1 MKTKS
6 RNLIVVF
13 LMALAFICGVFAIT
27 PLTANAAER
36 DREIVEVES
45 GNSLNMTVT
54 NEGLLTWD
62 TVTGATGYGISV
74 NQNGMNIANFDT
86 TNPFI
91 VLMTE
96 MDILKIDSGLYT
108 IEVYAKGVS
117 KRASMTYYYTSNVDK
132 LESPSNLQWIGNQAC
147 WESVEGAVSYKLSL
161 YSFDGQEFTTT
172 TTSCLY
178 DLSEYNP
185 ADGWT
190 FKVQAESNGSLL
202 DKRDSCVVESPAK
215 GSRTR
220 TINAVESG
228 NSLNMT
234 VTNEGI
240 LTWNAVND
248 ATGYRIA
255 IKQNGMEITY
265 FETTYNVLAFISSI
279 DGAKL
284 SSGQYVI
291 EVQPQGVAANS
302 ASMTYYYTSN
312 VNQLESP
319 YNLHWNG
326 MQACW
331 SAVDGAIVYDVTLY
345 NFNGAVI
352 TVPTEEDYYDF
363 EGNSPQD
370 GWTFKVQA
378 RSNGTL
384 NAPRHSVAQE
394 SPAKETTYAI
404 TCVAYEQNGLVSL
417 ETNKGSNDGISIIL
431 NATKNSEV
439 TVTAT
444 PNAGYEFVA
453 WRLTAP
459 AQPEATCS
467 TDATYTF
474 NAISDIQIF
483 AVFTNQYNVEYNG
496 NGANG
501 SMTGGVVNVN
511 NERNQTFT
519 LGECTFDTPTDKEFK
534 GWAVGS
540 VDAWPLK
547 NAGDTIEIHA
557 DTTIYAIWENTYI
570 IKAQPEDTSG
580 KIGVNVPVS
589 ITLDITQIPD
599 DSNEYIVLKVKNGD
613 NWEQVS
619 AMTRSSWVDSFHSST
634 GSFNVTSNT
643 TGTKTYRYEVY
654 DGTEW
659 KISDTFDVEFLPL
672 VVTFVDN
679 EHSTVTEPINVYEY
693 NTLITEP
700 VIPTFAG
707 DTFYGWGWPYWD
719 FENQT
724 VTQDTTLSA
733 QWAGR
738 GYYGNIPDV
747 YALVNAKARIDLSNV
762 NDNNQTYIYKY
773 DGANW
778 NQVVNVTN
786 YGYYDLPAS
795 DVAKIETY
803 KIVIKHSK
811 DIESNE
817 FTVNWVDALFT
828 VSFNAND
835 GTGTMNNVNFAGI
848 YDLPVCEFEA
858 PNGKRF
864 AGWAIGSADALPIRL
879 AGEKISISANTTIY
893 AVWEEIPEYM
903 IVYST
908 NGGEGSNDLDY
919 AEEGS
924 QITLATPQSL
934 NFIAPDGKQ
943 FAGWAVGSVDALPL
957 KQPGLKITINADTY
971 IYAIWENIPV
981 IPESLTATYTGTIL
995 AGTTINPSGISITL
1009 NYSDSSTEPVNAG
1022 AVEYWYNGQ
1031 QITNPIAYVFGVE
1044 LIGSLNITIKYEGL
1058 ETTMAVQ
1065 IVGHAITFNAN
1076 GGTGEMTATEYV
1088 GAYTLPA
1095 NEFTAPTGKQF
1106 KGWATSANGEVINET
1121 TYNVTEPVTLY
1132 AVWENIPAE
1141 PTGLTASYNGTI
1153 LAGNKLAINQL
1164 TVKLQYSDSSEMPCA
1179 GLCEYWYNGSKI
1191 DDPIN
1196 YVFGVELIG
1205 TITITVKYQGFETT
1219 FDVQVVG
1226 YEITFNANTGSG
1238 TMESV
1243 EYVGAYTLPAC
1254 TFTAPNGKQF
1264 KGWSTSANGEVID
1277 GATYNVTANV
1287 ELFAIWEDIP
1297 VVKYDVTFNA
1307 NGGTGTMSPV
1317 EYAGTYTLP
1326 TCAFTAPDGKQF
1338 KGWSTSANGEV
1349 IDGATYNVTAN
1360 VELFAIWEDIPV
1372 ANFNV
1377 TFNANGGTGTMSP
1390 VEYAGIYTL
1399 PTCTFTAPDGKQFK
1413 GWSTSAN
1420 GEVIDGATY
1429 NVTSNVELFAI
1440 WEDIPHNHDY
1450 GTTWESDANNHWN
1463 ECSCGD
1469 KANVG
1474 AHSDGNADGKCDT
1487 CDYQMGNGGAPEN
1500 PEQPKDGLS
1509 GGAIAGIVVGS
1520 VVVLGLGGFAL
1531 VWFVIKKK
1539 SFADL
1544 VAIFKKK

>member
-1 MKTKS
+1 MKKS
-6 RNLIVVF
+6 KSLIF
-13 LMALAFICGVFAIT
+13 TTLLAFAMVFTMMFAIMPNNVKSVYASST
-27 PLTANAAER
+27 R
-36 DREIVEVES
+36 DRETVEVES

-74 NQNGMNIANFDT
+74 NKNGMNIANFDT

-91 VLMTE
+91 MLMTE
-96 MDILKIDSGLYT
+96 MDNLKIDSGLYA

-132 LESPSNLQWIGNQAC
+132 LESPCNLQWIGNQAC

-190 FKVQAESNGSLL
+190 FKVQAESNGTLL
-202 DKRDSCVVESPAK
+202 DKRDSYVVESPAK

-234 VTNEGI
+234 VTNEGV

-291 EVQPQGVAANS
+291 EVQPQGVVANS

-326 MQACW
+326 TQACW
-331 SAVDGAIVYDVTLY
+331 SAVDGAIIYDVTLY
-345 NFNGAVI
+345 DFNGAVL
-352 TVPTEEDYYDF
+352 TVPTEQDFYDF
-363 EGNSPQD
+363 AGNSPQD

-404 TCVAYEQNGLVSL
+404 TCVAYEQIGLVSL
-417 ETNKGSNDGISIIL
+417 ETNKGSDDGISIIL

-619 AMTRSSWVDSFHSST
+619 AMTRSSWVNSFHSST

-679 EHSTVTEPINVYEY
+679 EHSTITEAINVYEY

-707 DTFYGWGWPYWD
+707 DTFYGWDWPYWD
-719 FENQT
+719 FENRT
-724 VTQDTTLSA
+724 VTQDTTLNA

-747 YALVNAKARIDLSNV
+747 YALVNATARIDLSNV
-762 NDNNQTYIYKY
+762 NNNGSYVYIYKY
-773 DGANW
+773 DGAEW
-778 NQVVNVTN
+778 KQDVAVS
-786 YGYYDLPAS
+786 GYTWYDLPAS
-795 DVAKIETY
+795 DVEKIETY

-957 KQPGLKITINADTY
+957 KQPGLNITINADTY

-1009 NYSDSSTEPVNAG
+1009 TYSDDSTEPVSAG
-1022 AVEYWYNGQ
+1022 NVEYWYNGQ

-1044 LIGSLNITIKYEGL
+1044 LIGNFNITIKYEGL

-1088 GAYTLPA
+1088 GDYTLPA

-1106 KGWATSANGEVINET
+1106 KGWALTNNGEVIT
-1121 TYNVTEPVTLY
+1121 TATYNVTEPITLY
-1132 AVWENIPAE
+1132 AIWEDIPAVN
-1141 PTGLTASYNGTI
+1141 YTI
-1153 LAGNKLAINQL
+1153 
-1164 TVKLQYSDSSEMPCA
+1164 S
-1179 GLCEYWYNGSKI
+1179 
-1191 DDPIN
+1191 
-1196 YVFGVELIG
+1196 
-1205 TITITVKYQGFETT
+1205 
-1219 FDVQVVG
+1219 
-1226 YEITFNANTGSG
+1226 FNANGGTG
-1238 TMESV
+1238 TMANV
-1243 EYVGAYTLPAC
+1243 EFAGTYTLP
-1254 TFTAPNGKQF
+1254 TNGFTAPQGKQF
-1264 KGWSTSANGEVID
+1264 KGWSTSANGNVIEGTTINILAD
-1277 GATYNVTANV
+1277 T

-1297 VVKYDVTFNA
+1297 QTPTNPE
-1307 NGGTGTMSPV
+1307 NPQPPV
-1317 EYAGTYTLP
+1317 
-1326 TCAFTAPDGKQF
+1326 
-1338 KGWSTSANGEV
+1338 
-1349 IDGATYNVTAN
+1349 
-1360 VELFAIWEDIPV
+1360 
-1372 ANFNV
+1372 
-1377 TFNANGGTGTMSP
+1377 
-1390 VEYAGIYTL
+1390 
-1399 PTCTFTAPDGKQFK
+1399 
-1413 GWSTSAN
+1413 
-1420 GEVIDGATY
+1420 
-1429 NVTSNVELFAI
+1429 
-1440 WEDIPHNHDY
+1440 
-1450 GTTWESDANNHWN
+1450 
-1463 ECSCGD
+1463 
-1469 KANVG
+1469 
-1474 AHSDGNADGKCDT
+1474 
-1487 CDYQMGNGGAPEN
+1487 N
-1500 PEQPKDGLS
+1500 PEQPEDTNNGL
-1509 GGAIAGIVVGS
+1509 GAGAIVGIILGS
-1520 VVVLGLGGFAL
+1520 LLVLGTGGFAI
-1531 VWFVIKKK
+1531 VWFAIKKK
-1539 SFADL
+1539 NFADL
-1544 VAIFKKK
+1544 VNVFKKLFKKKEVVDNKSKTTTKKTTNKTNKK

>member
-13 LMALAFICGVFAIT
+13 LMVFAFICGGIFAIT

-74 NQNGMNIANFDT
+74 NKNGMNIANFDT

-91 VLMTE
+91 MLMTE
-96 MDILKIDSGLYT
+96 MDNLKIDSGLYA

-132 LESPSNLQWIGNQAC
+132 LESPRNLQWIGNQAC

-161 YSFDGQEFTTT
+161 YSFEGQEFTTT

-190 FKVQAESNGSLL
+190 FKVQAESNGTLL
-202 DKRDSCVVESPAK
+202 DKRDSYVVESPAK

-234 VTNEGI
+234 VTNEGV

-291 EVQPQGVAANS
+291 EVQPQGVVANS

-326 MQACW
+326 TQACW
-331 SAVDGAIVYDVTLY
+331 SAVDGAIIYDVTLY
-345 NFNGAVI
+345 DFNGAVL
-352 TVPTEEDYYDF
+352 TVPTEQDFYDF
-363 EGNSPQD
+363 AGNSPQD

-417 ETNKGSNDGISIIL
+417 ETNKGSDDGISIIL

-474 NAISDIQIF
+474 NAISDIHIF

-570 IKAQPEDTSG
+570 IKAQPQDTSG

-679 EHSTVTEPINVYEY
+679 EHSTITEAINVYEY

-719 FENQT
+719 FENRT
-724 VTQDTTLSA
+724 VTQDTTLNA

-747 YALVNAKARIDLSNV
+747 YALVNATARIDLSNV
-762 NDNNQTYIYKY
+762 YSDNTYTYVYKY
-773 DGANW
+773 DGDTW
-778 NQVVNVTN
+778 VQVVNVTN
-786 YGYYDLPAS
+786 YGYYDIPAS

-893 AVWEEIPEYM
+893 AVWEEIPEYI

-957 KQPGLKITINADTY
+957 KQPGLNITINADTY

-981 IPESLTATYTGTIL
+981 
-995 AGTTINPSGISITL
+995 
-1009 NYSDSSTEPVNAG
+1009 V
-1022 AVEYWYNGQ
+1022 
-1031 QITNPIAYVFGVE
+1031 
-1044 LIGSLNITIKYEGL
+1044 
-1058 ETTMAVQ
+1058 
-1065 IVGHAITFNAN
+1065 
-1076 GGTGEMTATEYV
+1076 
-1088 GAYTLPA
+1088 
-1095 NEFTAPTGKQF
+1095 
-1106 KGWATSANGEVINET
+1106 
-1121 TYNVTEPVTLY
+1121 
-1132 AVWENIPAE
+1132 

-1153 LAGNKLAINQL
+1153 LAGNKIAINQL

-1219 FDVQVVG
+1219 FDVQIVG

-1238 TMESV
+1238 TMASV

-1254 TFTAPNGKQF
+1254 TFTAP
-1264 KGWSTSANGEVID
+1264 
-1277 GATYNVTANV
+1277 
-1287 ELFAIWEDIP
+1287 
-1297 VVKYDVTFNA
+1297 
-1307 NGGTGTMSPV
+1307 
-1317 EYAGTYTLP
+1317 
-1326 TCAFTAPDGKQF
+1326 DGKQF
-1338 KGWSTSANGEV
+1338 KGWAISASGEV
-1349 IDGATYNVTAN
+1349 IDGTTYNVTA
-1360 VELFAIWEDIPV
+1360 
-1372 ANFNV
+1372 
-1377 TFNANGGTGTMSP
+1377 
-1390 VEYAGIYTL
+1390 
-1399 PTCTFTAPDGKQFK
+1399 
-1413 GWSTSAN
+1413 
-1420 GEVIDGATY
+1420 
-1429 NVTSNVELFAI
+1429 NVELFAI

-1474 AHSDGNADGKCDT
+1474 THADSDNNGKCDT

-1500 PEQPKDGLS
+1500 PDKPKDGLS
-1509 GGAIAGIVVGS
+1509 GGAIAGVVVGS
-1520 VVVLGLGGFAL
+1520 VAVAGLGGFAL

-1544 VAIFKKK
+1544 IAIFKKK

>member
-1 MKTKS
+1 MKSKS
-6 RNLIVVF
+6 KSLIF
-13 LMALAFICGVFAIT
+13 TALLAFAMVFSTMFAV
-27 PLTANAAER
+27 PNNVKSVYASSSRE
-36 DREIVEVES
+36 REIVQVDS
-45 GNSLNMTVT
+45 GNSLHMSISNQ
-54 NEGLLTWD
+54 GLLTWD
-62 TVTGATGYGISV
+62 TVTGATGYGVSV
-74 NQNGMNIANFDT
+74 TQNGMNIANLDT
-86 TNPFI
+86 SNAFI
-91 VLMTE
+91 MIVTE
-96 MDILKIDSGLYT
+96 MDNLKVDSGLYV

-117 KRASMTYYYTSNVDK
+117 KRASISYYYTSNVDK
-132 LESPSNLQWIGNQAC
+132 LEAPHNLQWIGNQAS
-147 WESVEGAVSYKLSL
+147 WDAVDGAVSYKLYL
-161 YSFDGQEFTTT
+161 YSFTGQEFSTTT
-172 TTSCLY
+172 TNCLY
-178 DLSEYNP
+178 DLSAYNP

-190 FKVQAESNGSLL
+190 FKVQAESNGTLL
-202 DKRDSCVVESPAK
+202 DKRDSALVESPAK

-220 TINAVESG
+220 TLNAVNSG

-234 VTNEGI
+234 ATNEGL
-240 LTWNAVND
+240 LTWNAVDN
-248 ATGYRIA
+248 ATGYRVA
-255 IKQNGMEITY
+255 VKQNGIENTY
-265 FETTYNVLAFISSI
+265 FETTNNLIALTSSL

-284 SSGQYVI
+284 ASGQYVI
-291 EVQPQGVAANS
+291 EVEPQGVVANS
-302 ASMTYYYTSN
+302 ASMLYYYTSH
-312 VNQLESP
+312 VDQLEAP

-326 MQACW
+326 TQACW
-331 SAVDGAIVYDVTLY
+331 TAVNGATLYDVTLY
-345 NFNGAVI
+345 DFNGAVF
-352 TVPTEEDYYDF
+352 TVATEEDYYDF
-363 EGNSPQD
+363 SGNAPQD

-417 ETNKGSNDGISIIL
+417 ETNKGSDDGISIIL

-439 TVTAT
+439 TVSAT

-501 SMTGGVVNVN
+501 SMTGGIVNVN

-519 LGECTFDTPTDKEFK
+519 LGECTFDTPNDKEFK

-589 ITLDITQIPD
+589 ITLDIAQIPD

-619 AMTRSSWVDSFHSST
+619 AMTRSSWVDSFHNST

-707 DTFYGWGWPYWD
+707 DTFYDWKNINGSQKWD
-719 FENQT
+719 FANDKVVQD
-724 VTQDTTLSA
+724 VTLYAD
-733 QWAGR
+733 WAGR
-738 GYYGNIPDV
+738 GYYGDIPDV

-762 NDNNQTYIYKY
+762 YSDNTYTYVYKY
-773 DGANW
+773 DGDTW
-778 NQVVNVTN
+778 VQVVNVTN
-786 YGYYDLPAS
+786 YGYYDIPAS

-934 NFIAPDGKQ
+934 NFIAPNGKR

-957 KQPGLKITINADTY
+957 KQPGLNITINADTY

-1009 NYSDSSTEPVNAG
+1009 NYSDDSTEPISAG
-1022 AVEYWYNGQ
+1022 NVEYWYNGQ
-1031 QITNPIAYVFGVE
+1031 QITNPVAYVFGVE
-1044 LIGSLNITIKYEGL
+1044 LIGNLNITIKYEGL

-1076 GGTGEMTATEYV
+1076 GGTGEITATEYV
-1088 GAYTLPA
+1088 GTYTLPTNGFTAPQGKQFKGWALTNNGEVITTATYNVTEPITLYAIWEDIPVVNYTISFNA
-1095 NEFTAPTGKQF
+1095 NGGTGTMQNVEYAGTYTLPTCTFTAPTGKQF
-1106 KGWATSANGEVINET
+1106 KGWSISANGNVIEGT
-1121 TYNVTEPVTLY
+1121 TI
-1132 AVWENIPAE
+1132 NI
-1141 PTGLTASYNGTI
+1141 TADT
-1153 LAGNKLAINQL
+1153 
-1164 TVKLQYSDSSEMPCA
+1164 
-1179 GLCEYWYNGSKI
+1179 
-1191 DDPIN
+1191 
-1196 YVFGVELIG
+1196 
-1205 TITITVKYQGFETT
+1205 
-1219 FDVQVVG
+1219 
-1226 YEITFNANTGSG
+1226 
-1238 TMESV
+1238 
-1243 EYVGAYTLPAC
+1243 
-1254 TFTAPNGKQF
+1254 
-1264 KGWSTSANGEVID
+1264 
-1277 GATYNVTANV
+1277 
-1287 ELFAIWEDIP
+1287 ELFAIWEDTQTPPI
-1297 VVKYDVTFNA
+1297 N
-1307 NGGTGTMSPV
+1307 
-1317 EYAGTYTLP
+1317 
-1326 TCAFTAPDGKQF
+1326 PDEPEDTN
-1338 KGWSTSANGEV
+1338 KGLG
-1349 IDGATYNVTAN
+1349 
-1360 VELFAIWEDIPV
+1360 
-1372 ANFNV
+1372 
-1377 TFNANGGTGTMSP
+1377 
-1390 VEYAGIYTL
+1390 
-1399 PTCTFTAPDGKQFK
+1399 
-1413 GWSTSAN
+1413 
-1420 GEVIDGATY
+1420 
-1429 NVTSNVELFAI
+1429 
-1440 WEDIPHNHDY
+1440 
-1450 GTTWESDANNHWN
+1450 
-1463 ECSCGD
+1463 
-1469 KANVG
+1469 VG
-1474 AHSDGNADGKCDT
+1474 A
-1487 CDYQMGNGGAPEN
+1487 
-1500 PEQPKDGLS
+1500 
-1509 GGAIAGIVVGS
+1509 IIGIVLAS
-1520 VVVLGLGGFAL
+1520 LVVLGTGGFTL

-1539 SFADL
+1539 SWADFI
-1544 VAIFKKK
+1544 AIFKKK

>member
-6 RNLIVVF
+6 KSLLMVF

-45 GNSLNMTVT
+45 GNSLNMTAT

-74 NQNGMNIANFDT
+74 NQNGMNIVNFDT

-132 LESPSNLQWIGNQAC
+132 LESPCNLQWIGNQAC

-178 DLSEYNP
+178 DLSEYHP

-190 FKVQAESNGSLL
+190 FKVQAESNGTLL
-202 DKRDSCVVESPAK
+202 DKRDSYVVESPAK

-240 LTWNAVND
+240 LTWIAVND

-279 DGAKL
+279 DGVKL

-326 MQACW
+326 TQACW

-345 NFNGAVI
+345 DFNGAVL
-352 TVPTEEDYYDF
+352 TVPTEQDFYDF
-363 EGNSPQD
+363 AGNSPQD
-370 GWTFKVQA
+370 GWTFRVQA

-384 NAPRHSVAQE
+384 NAPRHSVTQE

-417 ETNKGSNDGISIIL
+417 ETNKGSDDGISIIL

-519 LGECTFDTPTDKEFK
+519 LGECTFDTPNDKEFK

-619 AMTRSSWVDSFHSST
+619 AMTRSSWVNSFHSST

-679 EHSTVTEPINVYEY
+679 EHS
-693 NTLITEP
+693 
-700 VIPTFAG
+700 G
-707 DTFYGWGWPYWD
+707 
-719 FENQT
+719 
-724 VTQDTTLSA
+724 
-733 QWAGR
+733 
-738 GYYGNIPDV
+738 
-747 YALVNAKARIDLSNV
+747 
-762 NDNNQTYIYKY
+762 
-773 DGANW
+773 
-778 NQVVNVTN
+778 
-786 YGYYDLPAS
+786 
-795 DVAKIETY
+795 
-803 KIVIKHSK
+803 KHSK
-811 DIESNE
+811 E
-817 FTVNWVDALFT
+817 
-828 VSFNAND
+828 
-835 GTGTMNNVNFAGI
+835 
-848 YDLPVCEFEA
+848 
-858 PNGKRF
+858 
-864 AGWAIGSADALPIRL
+864 
-879 AGEKISISANTTIY
+879 
-893 AVWEEIPEYM
+893 
-903 IVYST
+903 
-908 NGGEGSNDLDY
+908 
-919 AEEGS
+919 
-924 QITLATPQSL
+924 
-934 NFIAPDGKQ
+934 
-943 FAGWAVGSVDALPL
+943 
-957 KQPGLKITINADTY
+957 
-971 IYAIWENIPV
+971 
-981 IPESLTATYTGTIL
+981 
-995 AGTTINPSGISITL
+995 
-1009 NYSDSSTEPVNAG
+1009 
-1022 AVEYWYNGQ
+1022 
-1031 QITNPIAYVFGVE
+1031 
-1044 LIGSLNITIKYEGL
+1044 
-1058 ETTMAVQ
+1058 
-1065 IVGHAITFNAN
+1065 
-1076 GGTGEMTATEYV
+1076 
-1088 GAYTLPA
+1088 
-1095 NEFTAPTGKQF
+1095 
-1106 KGWATSANGEVINET
+1106 
-1121 TYNVTEPVTLY
+1121 
-1132 AVWENIPAE
+1132 
-1141 PTGLTASYNGTI
+1141 
-1153 LAGNKLAINQL
+1153 
-1164 TVKLQYSDSSEMPCA
+1164 
-1179 GLCEYWYNGSKI
+1179 
-1191 DDPIN
+1191 
-1196 YVFGVELIG
+1196 
-1205 TITITVKYQGFETT
+1205 
-1219 FDVQVVG
+1219 
-1226 YEITFNANTGSG
+1226 
-1238 TMESV
+1238 
-1243 EYVGAYTLPAC
+1243 
-1254 TFTAPNGKQF
+1254 
-1264 KGWSTSANGEVID
+1264 
-1277 GATYNVTANV
+1277 
-1287 ELFAIWEDIP
+1287 
-1297 VVKYDVTFNA
+1297 
-1307 NGGTGTMSPV
+1307 
-1317 EYAGTYTLP
+1317 
-1326 TCAFTAPDGKQF
+1326 
-1338 KGWSTSANGEV
+1338 
-1349 IDGATYNVTAN
+1349 
-1360 VELFAIWEDIPV
+1360 
-1372 ANFNV
+1372 
-1377 TFNANGGTGTMSP
+1377 
-1390 VEYAGIYTL
+1390 
-1399 PTCTFTAPDGKQFK
+1399 
-1413 GWSTSAN
+1413 
-1420 GEVIDGATY
+1420 
-1429 NVTSNVELFAI
+1429 
-1440 WEDIPHNHDY
+1440 
-1450 GTTWESDANNHWN
+1450 
-1463 ECSCGD
+1463 
-1469 KANVG
+1469 
-1474 AHSDGNADGKCDT
+1474 
-1487 CDYQMGNGGAPEN
+1487 
-1500 PEQPKDGLS
+1500 
-1509 GGAIAGIVVGS
+1509 
-1520 VVVLGLGGFAL
+1520 
-1531 VWFVIKKK
+1531 
-1539 SFADL
+1539 
-1544 VAIFKKK
+1544 